1 MNAENHDPEEQ
12 LQWRVVEPGQIWQAR
27 CDPYLCTVVRSPDEA
42 ESFYA
47 TIVRSGDL
55 AITVL
60 EDAVS
65 LEAAQAWCEWRLAA
79 GD

>member
-1 MNAENHDPEEQ
+1 M
-12 LQWRVVEPGQIWQAR
+12 VEPGQIWQAIR
-27 CDPYLCTVVRSPDEA
+27 EPHLCTVVRSLDEA
-42 ESFYA
+42 PSFFA

-65 LEAAQAWCEWRLAA
+65 LEAAQAWCEGQLAD

>member
-1 MNAENHDPEEQ
+1 MQVSNQPVSPLD
-12 LQWRVVEPGQIWQAR
+12 WRVVEPGQIWQAR
-27 CDPYLCTVVRSPDEA
+27 WDPYLCTVVRSPDA
-42 ESFYA
+42 ASFYA

-65 LEAAQAWCEWRLAA
+65 LEAAEAWCEWRLAA

>member
-1 MNAENHDPEEQ
+1 MQVSNQPDCPLDWN
-12 LQWRVVEPGQIWQAR
+12 VVEPGQIWQAS
-27 CDPYLCTVVRSPDEA
+27 CDPYLCTVVRSPDEIV
-42 ESFYA
+42 SFYA

-65 LEAAQAWCEWRLAA
+65 LEAAQAWCEWQLGA